1 MPDPVGREAA
11 DGLRQR
17 ARGRPG
23 LACPPVVDVA
33 LLSLGTTLGL
43 RHADDAL
50 AELLAAAGLSCRVV
64 RVRFGATARLRRQIT
79 AIDVV
84 EGLAARRAARATRDA
99 RAVIVSGATT
109 ALLLRR
115 PQVPWAIRFDSPT
128 ALNRP
133 GASGAWQRARE
144 RQVFRAAD
152 LLLPWGRAAADA
164 AAPLVDG
171 ETPIVPLPVPVEAP
185 PASQESSDE
194 VVAYAGWLWKRGID
208 VLCAAW
214 GKVDAPG
221 ARLVIGGAER
231 AAGLAWLERCGVP
244 EPPNVEWA
252 GSLPHDEWLAR
263 VARARLFVN
272 ASRRED
278 HGIAQLEALAAG
290 TPLRHRPLAG
300 RLRGAADR
308 PPPRPRG
315 LRLRR
320 PRSGD
325 PRRARAGR
333 PRRLRAPRRRGPAPL
348 PPRRRARHRPRRA
361 GARPRPR
368 VASRAMSTEHS
379 ASSAPASRSSRST
392 RRRAAGPRCTAT
404 STRRCSSS
412 TRGRSRSPSAA
423 GARGAAGRHR
433 RRAARHATRLRELR
447 RRSPPWGMTPAIHAQ
462 PPGSVTEWL

>member
-1 MPDPVGREAA
+1 M
-11 DGLRQR
+11 
-17 ARGRPG
+17 
-23 LACPPVVDVA
+23 VDVA

-50 AELLAAAGLSCRVV
+50 AGLLADAGLSCRVV

-79 AIDVV
+79 AIDLV
-84 EGLAARRAARATRDA
+84 EGLAARRAASATRDA

-115 PQVPWAIRFDSPT
+115 PDVPWAIRFDSPT

-133 GASGAWQRARE
+133 GVSGAWQRARE
-144 RQVFRAAD
+144 RRVFRAAD

-185 PASQESSDE
+185 ASHEASDE

-214 GKVDAPG
+214 GEVSPPG
-221 ARLVIGGAER
+221 VRLVIGGADR

-244 EPPNVEWA
+244 EPPDVEWA
-252 GSLPHDEWLAR
+252 GAMPHEDWLAR

-290 TPLRHRPLAG
+290 TPLVTVPSPGAYEALPIARRLAPE
-300 RLRGAADR
+300 LVSEDLGAA
-308 PPPRPRG
+308 
-315 LRLRR
+315 L
-320 PRSGD
+320 
-325 PRRARAGR
+325 RAG
-333 PRRLRAPRRRGPAPL
+333 LALDDRG
-348 PPRRRARHRPRRA
+348 
-361 GARPRPR
+361 GY
-368 VASRAMSTEHS
+368 ASRAAEAMRPYRREAVLATVRDEL
-379 ASSAPASRSSRST
+379 APALGLT
-392 RRRAAGPRCTAT
+392 
-404 STRRCSSS
+404 
-412 TRGRSRSPSAA
+412 
-423 GARGAAGRHR
+423 
-433 RRAARHATRLRELR
+433 
-447 RRSPPWGMTPAIHAQ
+447 
-462 PPGSVTEWL
+462 